1 MLQIHAKGLAALMLG
16 AVLALPLGAGAQQ
29 PAAPAKAPEPAK
41 ATAAAPAAASP
52 AAPAQAAPAQAAP
65 APLTPAPGSTANP
78 GWNKPPSWDA
88 VDRKAQYASVPGR
101 ETNVL
106 IQGEGREWRRI
117 RNGPLT
123 FWGGIILVL
132 PFAALIGFY
141 LLRGP
146 IKVHDPLTGRVIER
160 FTAVDRV
167 THWTVAITFV
177 TLALTGIV
185 ILFGKHIILPW
196 LGHAGFS
203 WLTIVS
209 KNLHNFV
216 GPLFIFAILVMILL
230 FARDNLPRA
239 YDAQWLKKF
248 GGMLSGEHVPSGKF
262 NAGEKALF
270 WSLVVVLSVVI
281 GITGLILNFPNWN
294 QSREAMQVTN
304 LIHATCAILAM
315 AMACFHIY
323 LGTIGMQ
330 GAFQAMKTGLVDET
344 WAREHH
350 EYWYNEVKAG
360 NRPEKFV
367 SGAAQPA
374 MGD

>member
-1 MLQIHAKGLAALMLG
+1 M
-16 AVLALPLGAGAQQ
+16 
-29 PAAPAKAPEPAK
+29 
-41 ATAAAPAAASP
+41 
-52 AAPAQAAPAQAAP
+52 
-65 APLTPAPGSTANP
+65 NP
-78 GWNKPPSWDA
+78 GWNVPPSWDA
-88 VDRKAQYASVPGR
+88 VDRKGQYASVHGR

-106 IQGEGREWRRI
+106 IQGEGREWRRL
-117 RNGPLT
+117 RNGPIT
-123 FWGGIILVL
+123 FWGGILLLL
-132 PFAALIGFY
+132 PFAALLGFY
-141 LLRGP
+141 MMRGQ
-146 IKVHDPLTGRVIER
+146 IKVHDPLTGRKIER
-160 FTAVDRV
+160 FTSVDRV
-167 THWTVAITFV
+167 THWTVAVTFV

-216 GPLFIFAILVMILL
+216 GPLFIFSIVVMILL
-230 FARDNLPRA
+230 FAKDNLPRA
-239 YDAQWLKKF
+239 YDVQWLKKF

-270 WSLVVVLSVVI
+270 WSLVAGLSVVI

-294 QSREAMQVTN
+294 QTREAMQITN
-304 LIHATCAILAM
+304 LLHATCAVLAM

>member
-1 MLQIHAKGLAALMLG
+1 MLQVHAKAIGALLAGAL
-16 AVLALPLGAGAQQ
+16 LALPLGVAAQQ
-29 PAAPAKAPEPAK
+29 PAAPAKAPDAVK
-41 ATAAAPAAASP
+41 AAPAPAPTTAP
-52 AAPAQAAPAQAAP
+52 AAPAAPAQAAP
-65 APLTPAPGSTANP
+65 APLTPAPGSTATP
-78 GWNKPPSWDA
+78 GWNVPPSWEA
-88 VDRKAQYASVPGR
+88 VDRKPQHASVPGR

-106 IQGEGREWRRI
+106 IQGAGHEWRKL
-117 RNGPLT
+117 RNGPVT
-123 FWGGIILVL
+123 FWGGILLLL
-132 PFAALIGFY
+132 PFAALLGFY
-141 LLRGP
+141 MLRGQ
-146 IKVHDPLTGRVIER
+146 IKVHDPLTGRKIER

-177 TLALTGIV
+177 ILALTGVV

-196 LGHAGFS
+196 LGHAGFA
-203 WLTIVS
+203 WITVVS

-216 GPLFIFAILVMILL
+216 GPLFIFAILVFILL
-230 FARDNLPRA
+230 FAKDNLPKA
-239 YDAQWLKKF
+239 YDTKWIGKF

-270 WSLVVVLSVVI
+270 WGLVVALSVII

-294 QSREAMQVTN
+294 QSREAMQITN
-304 LIHATCAILAM
+304 LVHAICAVLAM

-330 GAFQAMKTGLVDET
+330 GAYQAMKTGLVDET

-367 SGAAQPA
+367 SGGAQPA

>member
-1 MLQIHAKGLAALMLG
+1 MLQVHAKGIGSLLLG
-16 AVLALPLGAGAQQ
+16 ALLALPLGAAAQQ
-29 PAAPAKAPEPAK
+29 PAPAKAPDA
-41 ATAAAPAAASP
+41 AVAAPAEAAK
-52 AAPAQAAPAQAAP
+52 APT
-65 APLTPAPGSTANP
+65 PLTPAPGSTAAP
-78 GWNKPPSWDA
+78 GWNVPPAWDS
-88 VDRKAQYASVPGR
+88 VDRKAGYASVPGR

-106 IQGEGREWRRI
+106 IQGEGREWRRL

-123 FWGGIILVL
+123 FWGGILLLL
-132 PFAALIGFY
+132 PFAALLGFY
-141 LLRGP
+141 MIRGQ
-146 IKVHDPLTGRVIER
+146 IKVHDPLTGRKIER

-177 TLALTGIV
+177 TLALTGVV

-203 WLTIVS
+203 WITIVS

-230 FARDNLPRA
+230 FAKDNLPKA
-239 YDAQWLKKF
+239 YDAQWIGKF
-248 GGMLSGEHVPSGKF
+248 GGMLSGTHVPSGKF

-270 WSLVVVLSVVI
+270 WGLVVVLSVII

-294 QSREAMQVTN
+294 QSREAMQMTN
-304 LIHATCAILAM
+304 LVHATCAVLAM
-315 AMACFHIY
+315 AMACFHVY

-330 GAFQAMKTGLVDET
+330 GAYQAMKTGLVDET

-367 SGAAQPA
+367 SGGAQPA